1 MNNVRRTGA
10 SPILQRSKL
19 GGFSSA
25 LADDPLASIALSKA
39 ESLRQM
45 SERFRAA
52 AAAAVD
58 ATARRHYAMR
68 ALELAQEAEA
78 LERRSRDR

>member
-1 MNNVRRTGA
+1 MKNFPRTGA
-10 SPILQRSKL
+10 SPILHLPKL
-19 GGFSSA
+19 AGFSGP
-25 LADDPLASIALSKA
+25 LAEDPLARIALSKA

-45 SERFRAA
+45 SERLRAA
-52 AAAAVD
+52 AAAAVE

-78 LERRSRDR
+78 LERRSRD

>member
-1 MNNVRRTGA
+1 MKNFPRTGP
-10 SPILQRSKL
+10 SPILLLPKVGRLS
-19 GGFSSA
+19 GP

-45 SERFRAA
+45 SERLRAAVAA
-52 AAAAVD
+52 AADPV
-58 ATARRHYAMR
+58 ARRHYAMR

-78 LERRSRDR
+78 LERDQ